1 MNKNIVAII
10 QARTGSTR
18 LPNKV
23 LKLLNEKPMI
33 WHICDRLKH
42 SNLIN
47 KIVIATTDNRKD
59 DKLDKWAA
67 ENNIAC
73 IRGSENNVLSRY
85 FKAATDVKADII
97 VRITADDP
105 FKDIAII
112 DKVIDMLINEE
123 LDFACNNFPP
133 SFPEGLDAEVFT
145 YLALKDAFENSNDDF
160 EKEHVT
166 QYFYRNP
173 VKFKIKNYSNKEDF
187 SNLRLTVDTENDFKL
202 AEEIY
207 NRLYTINNFFGFDEI
222 LSLAKSNPDLF
233 NINNNEDRSE
243 MYKNSKI

>member
-1 MNKNIVAII
+1 MKKNIVAII

-23 LKLLNEKPMI
+23 FRLLNEKPMI

-42 SNLIN
+42 SKFIK
-47 KIVIATTDNRKD
+47 KIVIATTDNIVD
-59 DKLDKWAA
+59 DKLKTWAD
-67 ENNIAC
+67 ENNITC
-73 IRGSENNVLSRY
+73 VRGSENNVLSRY
-85 FKAATDVKADII
+85 FKAATEIHADII

-105 FKDIAII
+105 FKDSAII
-112 DKVIDMLINEE
+112 DKVINLLISEE

-145 YLALKDAFENSNDDF
+145 YNALKQAYENSIDVF

-173 VKFKIKNYSNKEDF
+173 NLFKIKNFSYKEDF
-187 SNLRLTVDTENDFKL
+187 SSLRLTVDTENDFIL

-207 NRLYTINNFFGFDEI
+207 NKLYLSNNFFGFEEI
-222 LSLAKSNPDLF
+222 LSLTKSNPNLF
-233 NINNNEDRSE
+233 KINNNESRSS
-243 MYKNSKI
+243 MYKNIKI

>member
-1 MNKNIVAII
+1 MLIIAAII

-18 LPNKV
+18 LPDKV

-42 SNLIN
+42 SNFIN
-47 KIVIATTDNRKD
+47 KIVLATTDNRKD
-59 DKLDKWAA
+59 DKLEIWAA

-85 FKAATDVKADII
+85 FKAATDVNADII

-105 FKDIAII
+105 FKDSAII
-112 DKVIDMLINEE
+112 DNVINMLINEE

-145 YLALKDAFENSNDDF
+145 YLALKDAFENSIDDF

-173 VKFKIKNYSNKEDF
+173 VKFKIKNYSYKEDF

-207 NRLYTINNFFGFDEI
+207 NRLYAINNFFGFDEI

>member
-1 MNKNIVAII
+1 MLIVAAII

-23 LKLLNEKPMI
+23 FHLLNKKPMI
-33 WHICDRLKH
+33 WHVCNRLKQ
-42 SNLIN
+42 SKFIN
-47 KIVIATTDNRKD
+47 KIVIATTDNRED
-59 DKLDKWAA
+59 DILETWAA

-85 FKAATDVKADII
+85 FKAATDVHADII

-105 FKDIAII
+105 FKDSAII
-112 DKVIDMLINEE
+112 DKVINMLINEE

-145 YLALKDAFENSNDDF
+145 YLALKDGFENSIDDF

-173 VKFKIKNYSNKEDF
+173 VKFKIKNFSYKEDF

-222 LSLAKSNPDLF
+222 LSLTKSNPDLF
-233 NINNNEDRSE
+233 NININEDRSA
-243 MYKNSKI
+243 MYKNSKL